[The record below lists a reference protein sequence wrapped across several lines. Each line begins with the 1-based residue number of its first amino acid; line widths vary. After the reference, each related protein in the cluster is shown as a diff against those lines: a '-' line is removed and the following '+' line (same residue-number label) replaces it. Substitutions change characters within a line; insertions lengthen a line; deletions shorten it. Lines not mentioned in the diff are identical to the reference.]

1 MHDLASKT
9 TLFRDLLAPFSAP
22 EPTVFSGQ
30 KSAYRMRCEFHMYHD
45 GDELYYAV
53 HNKKGISPLPME
65 DGGYEMVKDFPRA
78 HQNIQKLMPELLST
92 LKANPIL
99 KKRLFQVEF
108 FTTTRNQVLIT
119 LIYRQPL
126 DEIWEKEALLL
137 AKKLNVFIIGRSRG
151 QKIVIGQDYL
161 TEQFQVGGKT
171 FFYHQYESAFS
182 QPNAEICE
190 MMLNWVCQHLSAS
203 NDDLLELYCGNGN
216 FTLPMSQYFRKVL
229 ATEISK
235 LSVKALREN
244 IEINQINNIDLARL
258 SAEEFGQAW
267 HKIRPFN
274 RLKEANINL
283 ENYQFSTVFVDPP
296 RAGINNIGILYLLQN
311 FETIIYISCNPKTLA
326 DDLKTLSETHRII
339 DCAIFDQFPDT
350 HHLECGVILKKK

>member
-53 HNKKGISPLPME
+53 HNKKGISPLSME

-182 QPNAEICE
+182 QPNAKICE

-258 SAEEFGQAW
+258 SAEEFSQAW
-267 HKIRPFN
+267 NKVRPFQ

-283 ENYQFSTVFVDPP
+283 ENYQFSAVFVDPP
-296 RAGINNIGILYLLQN
+296 RSGIDDGTLKLLQH
-311 FETIIYISCNPKTLA
+311 FPKIIYISCNPHSLA
-326 DDLKTLSETHRII
+326 DNLKILAQSHRII
-339 DCAIFDQFPDT
+339 SSAIFDQFPDT
-350 HHLECGVILKKK
+350 PHLECGVILKKK